1 MLYVVDGSYYIFR
14 AFYAV
19 RNMRNSKGM
28 PTNGLYAF
36 TNMLLNLVRDH
47 RPDYL
52 AIAFDPPGDVFR
64 NRLYPEYKANR
75 DAPPED
81 LIPQFPRF
89 RDIVR
94 SLNVPILEVPDFEAD
109 DLIGTMTVRAGL
121 EGIPVTVLS
130 GDKDLAQLVTET
142 VTLYDSMRDKKVGMA
157 EVLERFKVKPSQVAD
172 VLGLAGDTSDNIP
185 GVPGIGEKTAG
196 ALIAEFGSVENVL
209 ANIDKVSG
217 KKRKENLANFA
228 DDARLSKELATI
240 CCDVPMEWDLEA
252 LTLSAPNFEAFD
264 ALCHEFEFR
273 RFPHVIR
280 EIYAVEMEEPEP
292 TEVALESTTLA
303 TMDSVHE
310 WLAEARSV
318 GAVALVP
325 FVGDG
330 AARDAALVG
339 LALSH
344 TPGKAAYVPVG
355 HMDLMAPRVPEQA
368 LLGALRPLLEDA
380 EFETPVH
387 DAKWVGH
394 VLGARGVTLRGVK
407 TDALL
412 AAYLVDPNRRTLNT
426 EGLAREFLG
435 RKPTALADI
444 RGSGRRAKRLSE
456 LPVEAF
462 APYACEQADTLRR
475 LAPVLHEKMG
485 PELRKVH
492 DEIELPLLEV
502 LQQLEHR
509 GVRIDTERLE
519 RMSGEFHQTLEEV
532 TSEIYAYAGREFT
545 INSPSQLATVL
556 FDELGLPV
564 KKKGKAGPS
573 TDATVLEELWEM
585 HAIVPLVARYREI
598 SKLASTYVDALPTLV
613 REDTG
618 RIHTTFNQAVAATGR
633 LSSSDPNL
641 QNIPIR
647 TKEGKRIR
655 EAFVPRDGWVLIGG
669 DYSQI
674 ELRVLAH
681 MCQDPVLT
689 DAFASGED
697 IHSRTAAEVLE
708 IAVAEVTSTQRAAA
722 KAINFG
728 LIYGMGAVRLAR
740 ETGLSR
746 SEAKEYIE
754 RYFERISHVK
764 PFMDDLVE
772 LARTRGYAETL
783 VGRRRPI
790 PELVYAESRRA
801 YALGERL
808 ARNTPIQGTAADII
822 KIAMINVERRLRADG
837 LQAQMLLTVHDEL
850 LFECPKE
857 EVEVA
862 SGAIR
867 TEMESAFPLSVPLLV
882 ELQSGA
888 AWSELK

>member
-81 LIPQFPRF
+81 LVVQFPRF
-89 RDIVR
+89 RDIVKA
-94 SLNVPILEVPDFEAD
+94 LNIPVVEVPDFEAD
-109 DLIGTMTVRAGL
+109 DVIGTMTVRAGV

-157 EVLERFKVKPSQVAD
+157 EVLERFKVAPSQVAD

-228 DDARLSKELATI
+228 ADAVLSKDLATI
-240 CCDVPMEWDLEA
+240 RCDVPIGWDLDAMA
-252 LTLSAPNFEAFD
+252 LTAPNLEAFD

-273 RFPHVIR
+273 RFPNAIR
-280 EIYAVEMEEPEP
+280 EIYAVEAEEPEP
-292 TEVALESTTLA
+292 TEVALEPTTLVSIDA
-303 TMDSVHE
+303 VTA
-310 WLAEARSV
+310 WLTEAKSA
-318 GAVALVP
+318 GTLALVP

-330 AARDAALVG
+330 AARDATLIG

-344 TPGKAAYVPVG
+344 TAGAAAYVPVG
-355 HMDLMAPRVPEQA
+355 HMDLMAPRVPEPA
-368 LLGALRPLLEDA
+368 LIDALRPLLEDPS
-380 EFETPVH
+380 FPTLIH
-387 DAKWVGH
+387 DAKWAGH
-394 VLGARGVTLRGVK
+394 VLNARGLTLRGV
-407 TDALL
+407 TFDALL
-412 AAYLVDPNRRTLNT
+412 AAYLVDPNRRTLTT

-435 RKPTALADI
+435 RRPTALADI
-444 RGSGRRAKRLSE
+444 RGSGRKAKRLSE
-456 LPVEAF
+456 LPVDAF
-462 APYACEQADTLRR
+462 AAYACEQADTLRQ
-475 LAPVLHEKMG
+475 LVDVLQEKMG

-492 DEIELPLLEV
+492 DEIELPLVAV
-502 LQQLEHR
+502 LQRLEHR
-509 GVRIDTERLE
+509 GIRIDSDRLA
-519 RMSGEFHQTLEEV
+519 RMSGEFHKTLEEV
-532 TSEIYAYAGREFT
+532 TSEVFAYAGHEFT

-556 FDELGLPV
+556 FEELGLPV

-573 TDATVLEELWEM
+573 TDATVLEELWELHPM
-585 HAIVPLVARYREI
+585 VPLIARYREI
-598 SKLASTYVDALPTLV
+598 SKLASTYVDALPALV
-613 REDTG
+613 RSDTG
-618 RIHTTFNQAVAATGR
+618 RLHTTFNQAVAATGR

-647 TKEGKRIR
+647 TQEGKRIR

-681 MCQDPVLT
+681 MCEDPVLT

-708 IAVAEVTSTQRAAA
+708 IPVADVSGTQRAAA

-740 ETGLSR
+740 ETGLTR
-746 SEAKEYIE
+746 TEAKQYIE
-754 RYFERISHVK
+754 RYFDRISRVK
-764 PFMDDLVE
+764 PFMDELVE
-772 LARTRGYAETL
+772 LARSRGYAETL

-790 PELVYAESRRA
+790 PELVFAESRRA

-822 KIAMINVERRLRADG
+822 KIAMINVERRLAADG
-837 LQAQMLLTVHDEL
+837 LGAEMLLTVHDEL
-850 LFECPKE
+850 LFECPPD
-857 EVEVA
+857 EVED
-862 SGAIR
+862 SCSAIR
-867 TEMESAFPLSVPLLV
+867 EEMEAAFPLSVPLLV
-882 ELQSGA
+882 EFHSGA
-888 AWSELK
+888 TWAELK